1 MLSGVGRQGDVGK
14 VMPEIFEVSGNAHH
28 GGIVGAELE
37 RRDED
42 LQTAPLPQAL
52 DFAAQKAVGRNTA
65 SYGHLLDTSLFDGLL
80 DLLDQESDDA
90 LLYGGTEVG
99 FVVLYKCRVFGKP
112 VAQEIEERCFDSA
125 EAVVV
130 AGYDWGGEM
139 EGVGVALLG
148 QPVYHRAARVAK
160 VHDFGCLVDGFACRI
175 VDSLTQHLDVEMTAE
190 EENLCVSARDQQTD
204 KRELRDGAVVVFFD
218 EMRQDM
224 RLEVVHLDKGNGE
237 CLGKAFGK
245 GDTHHERTEQ
255 SRPTGEG
262 HGIDLRL
269 VNPGIAYGGIHYRH
283 DVLLV
288 GARSQLGNHTAVLF
302 MHLLRGN
309 DVGQDAVAPQEGC
322 GGVVA
327 RRLDGE
333 Y

>member
-1 MLSGVGRQGDVGK
+1 
-14 VMPEIFEVSGNAHH
+14 
-28 GGIVGAELE
+28 
-37 RRDED
+37 
-42 LQTAPLPQAL
+42 
-52 DFAAQKAVGRNTA
+52 
-65 SYGHLLDTSLFDGLL
+65 
-80 DLLDQESDDA
+80 
-90 LLYGGTEVG
+90 
-99 FVVLYKCRVFGKP
+99 
-112 VAQEIEERCFDSA
+112 
-125 EAVVV
+125 
-130 AGYDWGGEM
+130 
-139 EGVGVALLG
+139 
-148 QPVYHRAARVAK
+148 
-160 VHDFGCLVDGFACRI
+160 
-175 VDSLTQHLDVEMTAE
+175 MTAE

-204 KRELRDGAVVVFFD
+204 KRELRDGAVVAFFD

-224 RLEVVHLDKGNGE
+224 RLEVIHLDKGDGE

-245 GDTHHERTEQ
+245 GDTHHEGTEQ

-333 Y
+333 YKGCIHFCYVTVT